1 MYILGR
7 LFYKSIENFS
17 LMDFSCKIM
26 TKNRRLILIQRFILK
41 RSDSKAWWINK
52 NINHFLQNSRIKKS

>member
-26 TKNRRLILIQRFILK
+26 TKNRRLILIQHLSFKLK
-41 RSDSKAWWINK
+41 DIRYDNSMK
-52 NINHFLQNSRIKKS
+52 NN